1 MTEKKFKE
9 KYNEGCIKV
18 FNLITLLFE
27 DRANY
32 DDVISIF
39 SESDDNKQ
47 HVTLNKYLN
56 TLKVFGIDVKKVKN
70 KFKIKNFPFALNFDN
85 DDLKALSYLKKY
97 SQSLPNGK
105 TKNALTNL
113 TETIQSRFNENNQ
126 QMFNEIDSNNTVQYF
141 DTPEKFTDI
150 LQLCEKYCDDN
161 YKIYIEYLT
170 DDNNQIH
177 LYANPIQVIM
187 DKDIAC
193 IKIHNIN
200 EETIETI
207 PVEKILFIRQIPTQI
222 ELKNPK
228 TITYKLKGRL
238 ASAYIPKEEYE
249 YITNTESDGAIVI
262 VNRNEPYNDLLRRL
276 MRYDYDCEIISPKN
290 ARKDMRDLIINT
302 LKNYE

>member
-1 MTEKKFKE
+1 MAQKKFKE
-9 KYNEGCIKV
+9 KYNESCIKV

-70 KFKIKNFPFALNFDN
+70 KFEIKNFPFALNFDT

-97 SQSLPNGK
+97 LESLPNGK
-105 TKNALTNL
+105 TKKSLMNL
-113 TETIQSRFNENNQ
+113 TEVIQSRFNENNQ
-126 QMFNEIDSNNTVQYF
+126 QMFNTIDSNNTVKYLN
-141 DTPEKFTDI
+141 TPEKFSGI
-150 LQLCEKYCDDN
+150 LQQCEQYCDDN
-161 YKIYIEYLT
+161 FKIYIEYLT
-170 DDNNQIH
+170 EDNNEIH
-177 LYANPIQVIM
+177 LYANPMQVII
-187 DKDIAC
+187 DKDIAY

-200 EETIETI
+200 EEKIETI
-207 PVEKILFIRQIPTQI
+207 PIEKILFIKQIPTKI
-222 ELKNPK
+222 ELKNPR

-238 ASAYIPKEEYE
+238 ASAYVPKEEYE
-249 YITNTESDGAIVI
+249 YITNTESDGSIVI
-262 VNRNEPYNDLLRRL
+262 VNRNEPYNALLKRL
-276 MRYDYDCEIISPKN
+276 LRYDYSCEIISPKN
-290 ARKDMRDLIINT
+290 ARNDMRNLIINA